1 MSERLVPNSLIAY
14 QSGLIQPE
22 LVTGGAEGTTQLD
35 SRQKSVTIGDPVPI
49 VFGRRVDD
57 IGGVFVSPSAT
68 AANYSNNASTNE
80 LTVKLR
86 LVLSEG
92 QLDQLQLRDVF
103 QRACRVGTWNQ
114 VYDQQAGSWTP
125 GNSVTVVSG
134 TTPWDC
140 PYYCGTDGSY
150 SELTTLSYE
159 NTHADGDDTW
169 DKQVHAFVRG
179 GMHVTRILDDVTGPS
194 NNVVD
199 LALYLIRQSSR
210 FPEDLLDL
218 TAMEAAATFCD
229 TNGLFYNGEF
239 KDSSNLETWLEEVST
254 YFLLRVSDEN
264 GKKGLRPRIPS
275 NADGTINTDAIA
287 FEYTFTED
295 HVLPDGFSIA
305 YIPLEDRK
313 PITAQMLWRQQPDDD
328 IGFPRSLEVRMQG
341 LAADGPFEQFDMTQF
356 CASENHAAKVGA
368 YKVAFRQYVTHVLSL
383 TLKPDAFNSTI
394 TTGDIVRVYL
404 RRETSAGGIDF
415 HDYLYEVERIAK
427 NVSGVV
433 NMTLVHFPVDADG
446 KSLVALA
453 VNSAVG
459 NGVTVSTG
467 RSNFTCDVS
476 GRRTDTTTTVGTT
489 GVAGTAVGGG
499 GYEAPVGTEATPTG
513 TIDNPEFPAVEPTV
527 TGATGTGV
535 EGTPNVPFP
544 GDTLN
549 AVPPCPGGKVNWYKT
564 PKAGGERVFIK
575 SDELGGGWAAGSSL
589 SITTAEIDYILEA
602 EAYCPDP
609 GSPDGY
615 GSPVPYAAI
624 PAVELDPTDYTYVR
638 WTGTI
643 SAYQG
648 TSFATTRT
656 FTSSWF
662 TVNSGYYTLTGMA
675 GCAVVGVLLENS
687 FPFAGPPIGPYP
699 WRASVTARQYDNCGG
714 GSLAL
719 GGIGYNGNN
728 DPCSA
733 SDPVTYFG
741 CVTNVRDIGTVTHS
755 LLGKWE
761 FSNDG
766 STVEVAWDGST
777 SFGLPSDG

>member
-1 MSERLVPNSLIAY
+1 MSQNFAPSSLIAY
-14 QSGLIQPE
+14 QSGLVAPE
-22 LVTGGAEGTTQLD
+22 LVTGGAKGSTELD
-35 SRQKSVTIGDPVPI
+35 VRQRAITIGDPIPI
-49 VFGRRVDD
+49 VFGRRVDG
-57 IGGVFVSPSAT
+57 IGGVFVSPAAT
-68 AANYSNNASTNE
+68 AGRYQNNGTTNE
-80 LTVKLR
+80 LTVNLR

-92 QLDQLQLRDVF
+92 ELDQLELRDVF

-114 VYDQQAGSWTP
+114 VYDLQAGLWTP
-125 GNSVTVVSG
+125 GNFITTVAG
-134 TTPWDC
+134 KTPWNC

-150 SELTTLSYE
+150 SGLTTLSYE
-159 NTHADGDDTW
+159 NTHADADDTW
-169 DKQVHAFVRG
+169 DKQVHVFVRG

-199 LALYLIRQSSR
+199 LALYLIRESSR
-210 FPEDLLDL
+210 FPESLLDL
-218 TAMEAAATFCD
+218 TAMEAAATFCQE
-229 TNGLFYNGEF
+229 NGLFYNGEF
-239 KDSSNLETWLEEVST
+239 KDSSNLETWLEEISP

-264 GKKGLRPRIPS
+264 GKKGLKPRIPT
-275 NADGTINTDAIA
+275 NVDGTINTGEIA
-287 FEYTFTED
+287 FEYTFTEE
-295 HVLPDGFSIA
+295 HVLPGGFSIQ

-313 PITAQMLWRQQPDDD
+313 PINAQMLWRQQPDND

-368 YKVAFRQYVTHVLSL
+368 YKVAVREYVTHILSL
-383 TLKPDAFNSTI
+383 QLKPDAYNATV
-394 TTGDIVRVYL
+394 TTGDIVRVRL
-404 RRETSAGGIDF
+404 RRETAVGTVDY
-415 HDYLYEVERIAK
+415 HDYLYEVERIGK

-433 NMTLVHFPVDADG
+433 DMDLVHFPVNSNG
-446 KSLVALA
+446 SSLVALA

-459 NGVTVSTG
+459 NGITVATG
-467 RSNFTCDVS
+467 RTDFSCDVS
-476 GRRTDTTTTVGTT
+476 GRATDTTPI
-489 GVAGTAVGGG
+489 GTAAVSGTGIGGT
-499 GYEAPVGTEATPTG
+499 GYEAPVETEASPTG
-513 TIDNPEFPAVEPTV
+513 AIDNPEFPVVEPTV

-549 AVPPCPGGKVNWYKT
+549 AVPPCPGGKINWYKT

-615 GSPVPYAAI
+615 GSAVPFAFI

-648 TSFATTRT
+648 SSFATTRT
-656 FTSSWF
+656 FTSNWF

-675 GCAVVGVLLENS
+675 GCALGGVLLENS

-719 GGIGYNGNN
+719 GGIGYNANN

-741 CVTNVRDIGTVTHS
+741 CVTNVRDIGAVTHS
-755 LLGKWE
+755 LIGKWE
-761 FSNDG
+761 FSNDAF
-766 STVEVAWDGST
+766 TVEVAWDGST
-777 SFGLPSDG
+777 SFGVPSDG

>member
-1 MSERLVPNSLIAY
+1 MSERLIPNSLIAY

-49 VFGRRVDD
+49 VFGRRVDG

-80 LTVKLR
+80 LSVKLR

-92 QLDQLQLRDVF
+92 ELDQLQLRDVF

-114 VYDQQAGSWTP
+114 VYDQQAGSWSP
-125 GNSVTVVSG
+125 GNSVTVVAG

-179 GMHVTRILDDVTGPS
+179 GMHVTRILDDITGPS
-194 NNVVD
+194 NNIVD

-210 FPEDLLDL
+210 FPESLLDL

-239 KDSSNLETWLEEVST
+239 KDSSNLESWLEEIST

-383 TLKPDAFNSTI
+383 TLKPDAFNSTL
-394 TTGDIVRVYL
+394 TTGDIVRVRL
-404 RRETSAGGIDF
+404 RRETSAGGVDF
-415 HDYLYEVERIAK
+415 HDYLYEIERIAK

-489 GVAGTAVGGG
+489 GVAGTAIGGG
-499 GYEAPVGTEATPTG
+499 GYQAPVGTEALPTG
-513 TIDNPEFPAVEPTV
+513 TIDNPEFPTVEPTV
-527 TGATGTGV
+527 TGATGDGA
-535 EGTPNVPFP
+535 EGTGDVPIP

-549 AVPPCPGGKVNWYKT
+549 AVPPCPGGKVCWYKR
-564 PKAGGERVFIK
+564 PKAGGERVLTRC
-575 SDELGGGWAAGSSL
+575 DELGSGWAAGSSL
-589 SITTAEIDYILEA
+589 SITTDDIDYIVEA

-615 GSPVPYAAI
+615 GSPVSFAPI
-624 PAVELDPTDYTYVR
+624 KPVEVDPSLYTYAR
-638 WTGTI
+638 WTGTL
-643 SAYQG
+643 SYSTNLG
-648 TSFATTRT
+648 TGSTSYTTSWRT
-656 FTSSWF
+656 
-662 TVNSGYYTLTGMA
+662 YTTFLTIGPMA
-675 GCAVVGVLLENS
+675 GCALFPVFIEKSGS
-687 FPFAGPPIGPYP
+687 FTGPAIGPSP
-699 WRASVTARQYDNCGG
+699 WRSSVTAIQTRGCGG
-714 GSLAL
+714 GYLSIGGL
-719 GGIGYNGNN
+719 GIDGNGAA
-728 DPCSA
+728 CSGGA
-733 SDPVTYFG
+733 QPIMQFG
-741 CVTNVRDIGTVTHS
+741 CASAGSSWTISGT
-755 LLGKWE
+755 WE
-761 FSNDG
+761 FSNDA
-766 STVEVAWDGST
+766 STVEVRWTGNTTNSNPVED
-777 SFGLPSDG
+777 